1 MFSSFFETARNSP
14 FRTPLT
20 AARCDAA
27 APVVDPQ
34 PVEGRQI
41 AAAAAA
47 VANPQDSCEFGST
60 KYFALCGI
68 GGILSCGTTHTFVV
82 PLDLVKCRLQV
93 DQAKYKNLFHGFKV
107 TVAEEGA
114 RGLAK
119 GWFPTLLGYS
129 AQVRME
135 LLAYII
141 VWRRFMRLPLVTRA
155 CDPNYTGFQ
164 MGTRSDAQSMRYI
177 YIYIYIDVSR
187 DERWESYCTTIQTT
201 EVVMGI

>member
-1 MFSSFFETARNSP
+1 M
-14 FRTPLT
+14 
-20 AARCDAA
+20 ARCDAA
-27 APVVDPQ
+27 APVVEPQ

-41 AAAAAA
+41 AAAATP
-47 VANPQDSCEFGST
+47 VANQQDSCEFGST

-93 DQAKYKNLFHGFKV
+93 DQAKYKNLVHGFKV

-129 AQVRME
+129 AQVR
-135 LLAYII
+135 L
-141 VWRRFMRLPLVTRA
+141 
-155 CDPNYTGFQ
+155 GF
-164 MGTRSDAQSMRYI
+164 TLWVA
-177 YIYIYIDVSR
+177 
-187 DERWESYCTTIQTT
+187 
-201 EVVMGI
+201 